1 MEFRVLVGLLGLVS
15 TLAVCLPA
23 NASTSAGVAQSL
35 QLSAVQVVETPA
47 PRTNTRPPQRVPQRV
62 PSRS

>member
-1 MEFRVLVGLLGLVS
+1 MKFRVLVGLTGLAS
-15 TLAVCLPA
+15 MWAVCLSA
-23 NASTSAGVAQSL
+23 NASPSAEVAQSL
-35 QLSAVQVVETPA
+35 QQSAVQVVETPA